1 MLIAFELSNSEL
13 DILDVSTHR
22 NTQKRG
28 ISKNLKKG
36 NDVTI
41 AKVRYV
47 LVHHDLNNLE
57 SIFFLYSFENML
69 VLQNKSAYWYVKI
82 SKMMIEI
89 IGTSNNFCIFLVDI
103 NDKGG

>member
-1 MLIAFELSNSEL
+1 MLITFELSNSEF
-13 DILDVSTHR
+13 DILNVSTQR

-28 ISKNLKKG
+28 ISKYLKES

-47 LVHHDLNNLE
+47 LIHHDLDNLE
-57 SIFFLYSFENML
+57 SIFFLDNFEN
-69 VLQNKSAYWYVKI
+69 VLILKNKSTNWYVKI
-82 SKMMIEI
+82 SKVMIEI
-89 IGTSNNFCIFLVDI
+89 VGTSNNFCIFLVDI